1 MPVMPRK
8 YTRLGSWIA
17 ESPFRFMR
25 SLLMFDLPVETSAE
39 RRAYARFVKFIK
51 KQGFIMFQKSI
62 YCKLSINESSIK
74 LLEKTVKSN
83 LPKKGMV
90 SILTLTENQFNS
102 ISYLLGEFTT
112 DVVNTDDRILEL

>member
-1 MPVMPRK
+1 M
-8 YTRLGSWIA
+8 G

-62 YCKLSINESSIK
+62 YCKLSINESSVK

>member
-1 MPVMPRK
+1 
-8 YTRLGSWIA
+8 
-17 ESPFRFMR
+17 
-25 SLLMFDLPVETSAE
+25 MFDLPVETSAE

-62 YCKLSINESSIK
+62 YCKLSINESSVK

>member
-1 MPVMPRK
+1 M
-8 YTRLGSWIA
+8 G